1 MLQLTK
7 SEAIFLLDL
16 LREMRDPHHDQYPEE
31 LEQAIEILE
40 SLINKTHGGLVV

>member
-16 LREMRDPHHDQYPEE
+16 LREMRDPHHDSYPEE
-31 LEQAIEILE
+31 IEQAIEILE
-40 SLINKTHGGLVV
+40 ALVERVPEGLVV